1 MDVGSERSWGAG
13 DFAVLLVYIGGTAGA
28 GGLGAVER
36 SEPGGRAEGGREG
49 RRYAALGVPFFC
61 RPLVPDGRGE
71 WGRDN

>member
-28 GGLGAVER
+28 GGLGAAER

-49 RRYAALGVPFFC
+49 SERRFFLSSPSP
-61 RPLVPDGRGE
+61 RRKRGT
-71 WGRDN
+71 GKG